1 MLRIKECPW
10 RLLMVKK
17 YKMGFDIQELVLFI
31 AIMIPNIIW
40 FAVPAPNDIL
50 RTESITK
57 IPDTI
62 ASISQVVMLV
72 ALCVFINAEREKRNV
87 TRFIMAVI
95 INCVYFICWI
105 FYYIGISEA
114 VVILG
119 MTIFPCLA
127 FLFFT
132 IDRKNNI
139 AIIPIFIF
147 TICHLIYGITNYII

>member
-1 MLRIKECPW
+1 MLR
-10 RLLMVKK
+10 K
-17 YKMGFDIQELVLFI
+17 YKMGFDIWAVVLFI

-40 FAVPAPNDIL
+40 FSIPTPNDIL

-72 ALCVFINAEREKRNV
+72 ALCVFINTEWEKRNV

-95 INCVYFICWI
+95 INCVLYYICWI
-105 FYYIGISEA
+105 FCYIGVSSA

-119 MTIFPCLA
+119 MTLFPCLA
-127 FLFFT
+127 FLFFA
-132 IDRKNNI
+132 IDRKNNF
-139 AIIPIFIF
+139 AIIPISVF
-147 TICHLIYGITNYII
+147 TICHLIYGIVNYII

>member
-1 MLRIKECPW
+1 ML
-10 RLLMVKK
+10 KK
-17 YKMGFDIQELVLFI
+17 YKIGFDIWALVLFI

-40 FAVPAPNDIL
+40 FFIPVPNDIL

-72 ALCVFINAEREKRNV
+72 ALCIFINTEWEKRNLN
-87 TRFIMAVI
+87 RFIIAVI
-95 INCVYFICWI
+95 VNCVLYFICWI
-105 FYYIGISEA
+105 FYYIGISNTA
-114 VVILG
+114 IILG

-127 FLFFT
+127 FLFFA

-139 AIIPIFIF
+139 AIIPISIF
-147 TICHLIYGITNYII
+147 AICHLMYGVINYII

>member
-1 MLRIKECPW
+1 
-10 RLLMVKK
+10 MVKK
-17 YKMGFDIQELVLFI
+17 YKMGFDVWALVLFI

-40 FAVPAPNDIL
+40 FAIPAPNDIL

-57 IPDTI
+57 ITDTI

-72 ALCVFINAEREKRNV
+72 ALCVFINTEREKRNV

-95 INCVYFICWI
+95 INCVLYFICWI

-127 FLFFT
+127 FLFFA

-139 AIIPIFIF
+139 AIIPISIF
-147 TICHLIYGITNYII
+147 TICHLIYGIVNYII